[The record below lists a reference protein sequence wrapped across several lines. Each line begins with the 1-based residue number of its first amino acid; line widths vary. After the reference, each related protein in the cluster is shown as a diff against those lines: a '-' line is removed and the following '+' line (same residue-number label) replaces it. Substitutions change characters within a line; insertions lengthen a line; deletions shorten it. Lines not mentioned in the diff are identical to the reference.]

1 MNKNILYK
9 ALNSENTPNLLIYPN
24 YGETLFYK
32 LFYEI
37 HKINLKKSNKITVNE
52 LSYIINDFYYEF
64 NIKNI
69 TSKNLDKFTQILKE
83 IIIRPN
89 LYSYKNRV
97 IIFKNFNKVKYSLQN
112 ILRVVIEKYRKTT
125 IFIVLTNKY
134 DNIIE
139 PLRSRFLCLRIPQ
152 PSKKEKRK
160 IIFDNDK
167 NLKND
172 KFYDYVYSLEN
183 KKDITNIINYEN
195 EIIKFIEPYE
205 IICNK
210 IEKIYSK
217 KNINISD
224 FKNLRDISYNIQ
236 KFNIDINKFYK
247 VYLNNILINKFIR
260 DKTKY
265 KIIKLFAKSQYDFSN
280 SFRSSII
287 LESLMIDTCYEIT
300 EDHLSYPL

>member
-9 ALNSENTPNLLIYPN
+9 ALNSEDTPNLLIYPN

-64 NIKNI
+64 DIKNI

-97 IIFKNFNKVKYSLQN
+97 IILKNFNNVKYNLQN

-125 IFIVLTNKY
+125 IFIVLSKKY

-152 PSKKEKRK
+152 PPKKEKRK
-160 IIFDNDK
+160 IIFNNDK
-167 NLKND
+167 NLKHD
-172 KFYDYVYSLEN
+172 KFYDYIYSLEN
-183 KKDITNIINYEN
+183 KKDIKSIINYEN
-195 EIIKFIEPYE
+195 EIIKFNEPYE
-205 IICNK
+205 IICKK

-224 FKNLRDISYNIQ
+224 FKNLREISYNIL

-247 VYLNNILINKFIR
+247 IYLNNILTNKFIR

-265 KIIKLFAKSQYDFSN
+265 KIVKLFAKSQYDFTN

-287 LESLMIDTCYEIT
+287 LESLMINSCYEIT
-300 EDHLSYPL
+300 TDHLSYLL